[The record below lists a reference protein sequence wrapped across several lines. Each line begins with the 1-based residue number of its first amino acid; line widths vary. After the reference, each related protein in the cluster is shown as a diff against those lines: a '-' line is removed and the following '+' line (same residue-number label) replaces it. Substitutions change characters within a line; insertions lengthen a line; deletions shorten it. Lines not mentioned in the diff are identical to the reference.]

1 MSLVSLY
8 SDLTNKIARTRR
20 REQNQ
25 HLATALW
32 NTIAGCLAVWSG
44 AIALEML
51 GEFSSAG
58 RTAIVVAA
66 IGLCGV
72 IAAWQLAAPLGRR
85 FGLLRRQD
93 DDTIARRV
101 GHKIPDVGDRLVN
114 TLQLYRSLNSGALAG
129 GYSSALAEAAIATQG
144 EPLRQ
149 HDYNAIIDPQ
159 ERRRSL
165 LLLLSAAVMMTSLWV
180 ASPNA
185 TSNALYRL
193 SHYNREFPKPAP
205 YSLTIQPGD
214 RTVLR
219 GDSLGIIVHAAGIP
233 PRTVTL
239 VMLADGASGADSIEL
254 RGDSVGVFRYTIPGV
269 RSATTYSAVAGPVE
283 TPEHHI
289 TVTDRPEIRM
299 LQVRVTQPS
308 YTKRAAEQLPDNV
321 GDVSGLHGTSISL
334 RVTTNIRPA
343 SAAIVQLFPRGVRA
357 AASDSGAAVGVRTST
372 LSASSYDTVRIPLTI
387 SETTLTGGF
396 RLVREG
402 EYFITMTSAEGLQNP
417 SPIHYTMS
425 VSSDAAP
432 TIALL
437 QPGGEAVI
445 DETMILPTETQISDD
460 FGFSWLRLHYRITES
475 RYEEP
480 WKDFR
485 TLDIPIPSGDPAAIG
500 IPWVWQMSRLGLT
513 PGDAM
518 EFYFEVADNDIVT
531 GPKTART
538 ATIAARFPSLDE
550 LLKETEQAQQQ
561 ANNDLE
567 KMLKQ
572 AQEAK
577 RQMEEVNRELMK
589 QLAQNK
595 RQPNWQET
603 QKLQELM
610 KQHDQMQQ
618 RLEQIAENLRE
629 VSEKLKE
636 ARAISPETLKKYQ
649 DLQKL
654 FQDLKNPELLKAMQ
668 QMQQAMQK
676 MTPEQMAEAMKNYK
690 FNEEQFR
697 KSIERT
703 MKILERM
710 QTEQKVDEL
719 IRRADE
725 LARQQENMNQ
735 QMANTPPNDE
745 AARNQLAERQKELAK
760 DAQKMEQEAKE
771 LSKKMGTQEEMPT
784 KEMQQAEQQLQQ
796 ENPGQQMEQAG
807 EQMEQGEMQQ
817 AQQQGEQAKQSAQKF
832 KQKMQGVK
840 QKMQENTQRAVTNK
854 MRKAL
859 QDMLDLSKRQEALK
873 ERTENT
879 QANSP
884 EFRDQAQEQGQMGQ
898 EMQNIGDQLGQLSQ
912 KSFAVTPEMGRQLG
926 DAMRQMQGATNSL
939 EQRDGNKASQ
949 QQGGAMSAMNQAA
962 MMMQQALAQMQ
973 GQGQQSG
980 GMGEGMAS
988 FQQRLQQ
995 MAAQQQMIN
1004 QAMQGMGQGQG
1015 QGEQEGEGKDGKQGK
1030 KKGKNGQNG
1039 GEGEDGEENGG
1050 EEGRM
1055 RKLTQQQQQVKKSL
1069 DDLNREARQEGGTR
1083 KNRVGDLDRAA
1094 QEVEEVLSDMQSG
1107 SVTPET
1113 LERQEKILS
1122 RMLDAMK
1129 SQRERDF
1136 EKERES
1142 KPGVDVVRTSPGQ
1155 LNFPDEANRA
1165 KQQRDLLRNREAG
1178 YTKDYET
1185 LIRRYF
1191 EMLGKGEQ

>member
-1 MSLVSLY
+1 MSPISLY
-8 SDLTNKIARTRR
+8 SELTSKIASTRR
-20 REQNQ
+20 REQNL
-25 HLATALW
+25 HLTTAIW
-32 NTIAGCLAVWSG
+32 NVLAGGLAVWSG

-51 GEFSSAG
+51 GEFNSAQ
-58 RTAIVVAA
+58 RTAIVFSAV
-66 IGLCGV
+66 GLCGV
-72 IAAWQLAAPLGRR
+72 LAAWQLAAPLGRR
-85 FGLLRRQD
+85 FGLLRSQD

-101 GHKIPDVGDRLVN
+101 GHAIPDVGDRLVN
-114 TLQLYRSLNSGALAG
+114 TLQLYRSLNSGVLASN
-129 GYSSALAEAAIATQG
+129 YSTNLAEAAITAQG
-144 EPLRQ
+144 EPLCQ
-149 HDYNAIIDPQ
+149 HDYNVIIDPQ
-159 ERRRSL
+159 ERWRSFL
-165 LLLLSAAVMMTSLWV
+165 LLFSAGIMMGSLWL
-180 ASPNA
+180 ASPDA
-185 TSNALYRL
+185 ASNALYRL
-193 SHYNREFPKPAP
+193 GHYNREFPKPAP
-205 YSLTIQPGD
+205 YSLSIQPGD

-219 GDSLGIIVHAAGIP
+219 GDSVSIMVRASGIP

-239 VMLADGASGADSIEL
+239 ILRADGVSGADSIEL

-269 RSATTYSAVAGPVE
+269 RSATTYSAVAGSVK
-283 TPEHHI
+283 TPEHQI
-289 TVTDRPEIRM
+289 AVTDRPEIRM
-299 LQVRVTQPS
+299 LQVKVTQPA
-308 YTKRAAEQLPDNV
+308 YVRRGTEQLPDNV
-321 GDVSGLHGTSISL
+321 GDVSGLRGTSISI
-334 RVTTNIRPA
+334 RATTNIQPI
-343 SAAIVQLFPRGVRA
+343 SAAIVQLFPRATNSRTT
-357 AASDSGAAVGVRTST
+357 VGVQAAT
-372 LSASSYDTVRIPLTI
+372 LSTSSYDTVRIPLTI
-387 SETTLTGGF
+387 NGTALTGGF
-396 RLVREG
+396 RLVRDG

-425 VSSDAAP
+425 VSTDAAP
-432 TIALL
+432 IIVLL
-437 QPGGEAVI
+437 QPGGEAII

-475 RYEEP
+475 RYEDP

-485 TLDIPIPSGDPAAIG
+485 TMAIPIPTGDPAAVD
-500 IPWVWQMSRLGLT
+500 IPWVWQMARLGLT

-518 EFYFEVADNDIVT
+518 EFYFEVADNDVVT

-538 ATIAARFPSLDE
+538 ATVTVRFPSLDE

-595 RQPNWQET
+595 RQPNWQEA

-618 RLEQIAENLRE
+618 QLEQIAENLRE

-649 DLQKL
+649 ELQKL

-719 IRRADE
+719 TRRADE
-725 LARQQENMNQ
+725 LARQQENMNE
-735 QMANTPPNDE
+735 QMANALPNDK
-745 AARNQLAERQKELAK
+745 ATRDQLTERQKELAK
-760 DAQKMEQEAKE
+760 DAQQMQQEAEE
-771 LSKKMGTQEEMPT
+771 LSKKMATQDEMPT

-796 ENPGQQMEQAG
+796 ENPGEQMEQASQ
-807 EQMEQGEMQQ
+807 QMEQGEMQQ
-817 AQQQGEQAKQSAQKF
+817 AQQQGEKAKQSAQKF

-1015 QGEQEGEGKDGKQGK
+1015 EGEQEGEGKQGK
-1030 KKGKNGQNG
+1030 KKGKNGQKG
-1039 GEGEDGEENGG
+1039 GEGEEGEESGG

-1069 DDLNREARQEGGTR
+1069 DELNREARQEGGTR

-1107 SVTPET
+1107 NVTPET

-1142 KPGVDVVRTSPGQ
+1142 KPGVDVVRTSPNQ
-1155 LNFPDEANRA
+1155 LKFPDEANRV
-1165 KQQRDLLRNREAG
+1165 KQQRDLLRSREAG
-1178 YTKDYET
+1178 YTKDYEV
-1185 LIRRYF
+1185 LIRKYF
-1191 EMLGKGEQ
+1191 EAMGKGAE

>member
-1 MSLVSLY
+1 MSPVALY
-8 SDLTNKIARTRR
+8 SELTGKIARTRR
-20 REQNQ
+20 REQNLQ
-25 HLATALW
+25 LATALW
-32 NTIAGCLAVWSG
+32 NTLAGGLAVWSG

-51 GEFSSAG
+51 GEFNSAG
-58 RTAIVVAA
+58 RTAIVIAA
-66 IGLCGV
+66 VGLCGV
-72 IAAWQLAAPLGRR
+72 LAAWQLAVPVGRR
-85 FGLLRRQD
+85 FGVLRPQD

-101 GHKIPDVGDRLVN
+101 GHTIPSVGDRLVN
-114 TLQLYRSLNSGALAG
+114 TLQLYRSLHSGALAG
-129 GYSSALAEAAIATQG
+129 GYSPTLAEAAIATQG

-165 LLLLSAAVMMTSLWV
+165 LLLLSAGVMMGSLWI
-180 ASPNA
+180 ASPDA
-185 TSNALYRL
+185 AGNALYRL
-193 SHYNREFPKPAP
+193 GHYNREFPKPAP

-219 GDSLGIIVHAAGIP
+219 GDSLSIMVHAAGIP

-239 VMLADGASGADSIEL
+239 VMWADGASDADSIEL
-254 RGDSVGVFRYTIPGV
+254 RGDSAGNFRYTIPGV
-269 RSATTYSAVAGPVE
+269 RTATSYAAVAGPVE
-283 TPEHHI
+283 TSKHRI
-289 TVTDRPEIRM
+289 AITDRPEIRM
-299 LQVRVTQPS
+299 LQVKVAQPA
-308 YTKRAAEQLPDNV
+308 YTKRGIEQLPDNV
-321 GDVSGLHGTSISL
+321 GDVSGLRGTSISV
-334 RVTTNIRPA
+334 RVGTNIQPT
-343 SAAIVQLFPRGVRA
+343 SAAIVQLFPRGARPA
-357 AASDSGAAVGVRTST
+357 ADDTGTAVGVRASRV
-372 LSASSYDTVRIPLTI
+372 SAADYDTVRIPLTI
-387 SETTLTGGF
+387 NGATLTGGF
-396 RLVREG
+396 RLVRDG
-402 EYFITMTSAEGLQNP
+402 EYFITMTSAEGLRNP

-425 VSSDAAP
+425 VSADAAP

-437 QPGGEAVI
+437 QPGAEVVI
-445 DETMILPTETQISDD
+445 DETMILPTQTQISDD

-485 TLDIPIPSGDPAAIG
+485 TLDIPIPAGDPSAVDV
-500 IPWVWQMSRLGLT
+500 PWVWQMSRLGLT

-518 EFYFEVADNDIVT
+518 EFYFEVADNDVVT

-538 ATIAARFPSLDE
+538 ATITARFPSLDE
-550 LLKETEQAQQQ
+550 LLKETEQTQQQ

-572 AQEAK
+572 AQQAK
-577 RQMEEVNRELMK
+577 QQMEEVNRELMK

-610 KQHDQMQQ
+610 QQHDQMQQ
-618 RLEQIAENLRE
+618 RLEQIAENLRD
-629 VSEKLKE
+629 VSEKLKQ

-654 FQDLKNPELLKAMQ
+654 FQDLKNPELMKAMQ

-690 FNEEQFR
+690 FNEDQFR

-710 QTEQKVDEL
+710 QTEQKVNEL

-725 LARQQENMNQ
+725 LAQQQQNINQ
-735 QMANTPPNDE
+735 QMANTPPNDK
-745 AARNQLAERQKELAK
+745 ATRDQLAERQKELAQ
-760 DAQKMEQEAKE
+760 DAQKMQQQAEE
-771 LSKKMGTQEEMPT
+771 LSKKMATQDEMPT

-796 ENPGQQMEQAG
+796 ENPGQQMEQASQ
-807 EQMEQGEMQQ
+807 QMEQGEMQQ

-832 KQKMQGVK
+832 KQKMQGVQ

-898 EMQNIGDQLGQLSQ
+898 EMQSIGDQLGQLSQ

-939 EQRDGNKASQ
+939 EQRNGNKASQ

-973 GQGQQSG
+973 GQGQQGG

-1004 QAMQGMGQGQG
+1004 QAMGQGMGQGE
-1015 QGEQEGEGKDGKQGK
+1015 GEQEGEGKDGKQGK

-1039 GEGEDGEENGG
+1039 GEGQDGEENGG
-1050 EEGRM
+1050 EGGQM

-1069 DDLNREARQEGGTR
+1069 DELNREARQESGTR

-1107 SVTPET
+1107 NITPET

-1155 LNFPDEANRA
+1155 LNFPDEASRA
-1165 KQQRDLLRNREAG
+1165 KQQRDQLRNREAG

-1191 EMLGKGEQ
+1191 ELLGKGEQ

>member
-1 MSLVSLY
+1 MSLISLY
-8 SDLTNKIARTRR
+8 SELTSKIARTRR
-20 REQNQ
+20 REQNL
-25 HLATALW
+25 HLSTALW
-32 NTIAGCLAVWSG
+32 NTIAGGLAVWSG

-51 GEFSSAG
+51 GEFDSAG
-58 RTAIVVAA
+58 RTAIVVASV
-66 IGLCGV
+66 GLCGLL
-72 IAAWQLAAPLGRR
+72 AAWQLAGPVGRR
-85 FGLLRRQD
+85 FGLLRWHD

-101 GHKIPDVGDRLVN
+101 GHRIPDVGDRLVN
-114 TLQLYRSLNSGALAG
+114 TLQLYRALSSGALAG
-129 GYSSALAEAAIATQG
+129 GYSTPLAEAAIAAQG
-144 EPLRQ
+144 EPLRH
-149 HDYNAIIDPQ
+149 HDYDVIIDPQ

-165 LLLLSAAVMMTSLWV
+165 LLLLSSTVMMGSLWL
-180 ASPNA
+180 AAPDA
-185 TSNALYRL
+185 ASNALYRL

-205 YSLTIQPGD
+205 YSLSIQPGN
-214 RTVLR
+214 RKVLR
-219 GDSLGIIVHAAGIP
+219 GDSIGIVVQAAGIP

-239 VMLADGASGADSIEL
+239 VLRADGASGADSIEL
-254 RGDSVGVFRYTIPGV
+254 RGDLSGAFRYTIPGV
-269 RSATTYSAVAGPVE
+269 RSATTYSAVAGSVE
-283 TPEHHI
+283 TPEYQI
-289 TVTDRPEIRM
+289 AVTDRPEIRM
-299 LQVRVTQPS
+299 LQVRVAQPA
-308 YTKRAAEQLPDNV
+308 YTKRGSEQLPDNV
-321 GDVSGLHGTSISL
+321 GDVSGIRGTSIGV
-334 RVTTNIRPA
+334 RVETNITPA
-343 SAAIVQLFPRGVRA
+343 SAAIVQLFPRG
-357 AASDSGAAVGVRTST
+357 GAAGDTGAGIGTHASAQSIINFDT
-372 LSASSYDTVRIPLTI
+372 LRIPLAI
-387 SETTLTGGF
+387 NGTTLTGGF
-396 RLVREG
+396 RLARDG
-402 EYFITMTSAEGLQNP
+402 EYFITMTSVEGLQNP

-425 VSSDAAP
+425 VSTDAAP

-437 QPGGEAVI
+437 QPGAEAVI
-445 DETMILPTETQISDD
+445 DETMILPTETQIGDD

-485 TLDIPIPSGDPAAIG
+485 TVEIPIPQGDPAAVAV
-500 IPWVWQMSRLGLT
+500 PWVWQMSRLGLT

-518 EFYFEVADNDIVT
+518 EFYFEVADNDVVA

-538 ATIAARFPSLDE
+538 AIVAARFPSLDE
-550 LLKETEQAQQQ
+550 MLKETEQAQQQ

-577 RQMEEVNRELMK
+577 QQMEEVNRELMK

-654 FQDLKNPELLKAMQ
+654 FQDLKNPELMKAME

-725 LARQQENMNQ
+725 LARQQETINEQ
-735 QMANTPPNDE
+735 TANTPPNDK
-745 AARNQLAERQKELAK
+745 ATRDQLAERQKELAK
-760 DAQKMEQEAKE
+760 DAQKMQQEAE
-771 LSKKMGTQEEMPT
+771 DLSKKMATQQEMPT
-784 KEMQQAEQQLQQ
+784 TEMEQAQQQLQQ

-807 EQMEQGEMQQ
+807 EQMEQGNMEQ
-817 AQQQGEQAKQSAQKF
+817 AKQQGAQAKQSAQKF

-926 DAMRQMQGATNSL
+926 DAMRQMQSATNSL

-1015 QGEQEGEGKDGKQGK
+1015 EGEGEQEGKQGK
-1030 KKGKNGQNG
+1030 KKGKNGQG
-1039 GEGEDGEENGG
+1039 GSEGQDGEENGG

-1069 DDLNREARQEGGTR
+1069 EELNKEARQEGGTR

-1094 QEVEEVLSDMQSG
+1094 QEVEEVLSDMRSG
-1107 SVTPET
+1107 NVTPET

-1142 KPGVDVVRTSPGQ
+1142 KPGVDVTRTSPGQ
-1155 LNFPDEANRA
+1155 LKFPDEASRA
-1165 KQQRDLLRNREAG
+1165 KQQRDLLRSREAG

-1185 LIRRYF
+1185 LIRKYF
-1191 EMLGKGEQ
+1191 EALGQGAQ